1 MKYVKTWGV
10 VVAITLS
17 MLAFQQKADAS
28 ECGLSCCIAA
38 GVDGVSSDTG
48 LTISL
53 QYDTMI
59 MGTNKQGSSDIA
71 NDTIIANELAT
82 RTTNGMHM
90 FGVASDMV
98 MQKIAANLSYRM
110 DENNAFVLT
119 VPYHINDMDMRMG
132 RQMRMMGMAGTNT
145 FSNSTMETVKGLGDV
160 SLLYLR
166 DVYKDVELRTRQRLS
181 VGIGVKA
188 PTGKSKARN
197 SSGNLV
203 HMMMQVGTDSWDG
216 LLVASG
222 TMAFGEHEDGGAL
235 FMLSPSVFYQMN
247 TRNDLGYKV
256 GNRLNYDLSA
266 RYRLTSKFN
275 VKLDVN
281 GVWSQKD
288 STDGTIDTPSGLIA
302 YQNTG
307 RNVLDNVANTGLNSL
322 FISPGFQ
329 WIVADGLVV
338 SGEYRQ
344 PVYQNVNG
352 IQLVTDNWFF
362 LRLTTTL

>member
-10 VVAITLS
+10 AVAITLS
-17 MLAFQQKADAS
+17 MLALQQKAWAS

-71 NDTIIANELAT
+71 NDTIISNELAG
-82 RTTNGMHM
+82 RSGM

-132 RQMRMMGMAGTNT
+132 MKMMAMSPITY
-145 FSNSTMETVKGLGDV
+145 SNSTMDTVKGLGDV

-181 VGIGVKA
+181 VGFGVKA
-188 PTGKSKARN
+188 PTGKSKERT

-222 TMAFGEHEDGGAL
+222 MMAFGEHEDGGAQ

-288 STDGTIDTPSGLIA
+288 STDGTIDASSGLIA
-302 YQNTG
+302 YQNTA

-329 WIVADGLVV
+329 WIVADGWVV